1 MVHLIHLHSKLHM
14 CIQPYHLV
22 AIETHINNSW
32 ITFLQCFRLNYCK
45 LYIPKNIFFGKRS
58 VTNNSS
64 TIRQLSLKLFFFRLY
79 SKFKTNLKL
88 NSIFSKEK
96 HGVATHWKKRR
107 KLREPRNAIETKRN
121 WMSCFISIL
130 SREEIAALHR
140 GSLNSRHF
148 PRILDWK
155 SRLQPSMVFTQTSA
169 SWNTR
174 YMHETDMSFRKE
186 SATISNAEASKG
198 NACCNVNSFRSLRSK
213 IYNRKSVYF
222 RNKIFSIFNSS

>member
-45 LYIPKNIFFGKRS
+45 LYIPKNIFFRKRS

-155 SRLQPSMVFTQTSA
+155 SRHSTFHGVYSNQCLVEHTLYAWDWYEFQKGKCNYIERRGV
-169 SWNTR
+169 
-174 YMHETDMSFRKE
+174 ERK
-186 SATISNAEASKG
+186 
-198 NACCNVNSFRSLRSK
+198 CLL
-213 IYNRKSVYF
+213 
-222 RNKIFSIFNSS
+222 

>member
-45 LYIPKNIFFGKRS
+45 LYIPKNIFFRKRS

-64 TIRQLSLKLFFFRLY
+64 MIRQLSLKLFFFRLY

-107 KLREPRNAIETKRN
+107 KFRERNETQQKLNVIECHV
-121 WMSCFISIL
+121 SYL
-130 SREEIAALHR
+130 SFLEKKQQLCIVDL
-140 GSLNSRHF
+140 
-148 PRILDWK
+148 
-155 SRLQPSMVFTQTSA
+155 
-169 SWNTR
+169 
-174 YMHETDMSFRKE
+174 
-186 SATISNAEASKG
+186 
-198 NACCNVNSFRSLRSK
+198 
-213 IYNRKSVYF
+213 
-222 RNKIFSIFNSS
+222 